1 MKFRN
6 FFTRAFITSFVLL
19 ALLLIVPS
27 LSTATTT
34 TAEAQA
40 QSADLSQKVAGHWE
54 GAIELPGMKLEVL
67 IDFKLSAEKKLEG
80 VISIPIQKAKDLPL
94 ADIKLADS
102 EISFAIAGVPGNP
115 VFKGKLDES
124 GQKISGQF
132 TQSGQTFPFNLSKG
146 EDPVAKAKK
155 VLEGMDGIINKAMA
169 DLKVPGLALAV
180 VKGKEVIFTKGYGLR
195 DVENKLPMTPDT
207 LLAIGSATKAFTT
220 FALARLADEGKMSWD
235 QPVRTYIPWFKLSDP
250 LITERITPRDLVTH
264 RSGLPRHDLLW
275 YNNYQATREE
285 LVRRLAYLQFTA
297 DLRQKFQY
305 NNLMFLTAGYLLEV
319 LSGKTWEDAVRELVL
334 NPLQMKRTNFS
345 VLDSQKD
352 QDFAQPYLYRDGK
365 IQKIPFRNLTNMGP
379 AGSINSSVREMSNWV
394 IVHLNA
400 GKFGDRQ
407 LLNPASVDDLHLP
420 HMPIEQT
427 PSTPYLSPASYG
439 MGWFVDYY
447 RGHQR
452 VYHGGNIDGFSAL
465 VSMLPQDGYG
475 FVILTNRNGSV
486 LPGILVNT
494 LVDKLL
500 GLEPVDWIGE
510 AVRNQ
515 AQGEEL
521 GKKAEQKA
529 AARKKPG
536 TKPAHALNEYAGT
549 YFHPGYGELKV
560 NFKDG
565 KLSFTY
571 NGITTPLEHWH
582 YETFNGLKGEDPTFE
597 DMKLTFQTDV
607 NGNVAAVAAPFEPTA
622 DDIVFK
628 KKPDERYYDPKFLQ
642 KLTGK
647 FVLMNQVTTIELKGN
662 TLTLFVPGQ
671 PVYDLV
677 PDLGDEF
684 YLKQVPVIRVRFIFD
699 AKGEVTGLESIQPG
713 GVFELKK
720 LTDKSETVK

>member
-1 MKFRN
+1 MNKKLMAMVVGIFLSCLIIFAAQGLMAQTGDN
-6 FFTRAFITSFVLL
+6 AQKIT
-19 ALLLIVPS
+19 
-27 LSTATTT
+27 
-34 TAEAQA
+34 
-40 QSADLSQKVAGHWE
+40 GHWE
-54 GAIELPGMKLEVL
+54 GVIELPGMKLEVL
-67 IDFKLSAEKKLEG
+67 VDFKLTAENKLEG

-94 ADIKLADS
+94 TDVVVTDKD
-102 EISFAIAGVPGNP
+102 ISFAISGVPGNP

-124 GQKISGQF
+124 GQKMTGQF
-132 TQSGQTFPFNLSKG
+132 TQSGQTFPFTLSKG
-146 EDPVAKAKK
+146 EDPVARAKK
-155 VLEGMDGIINKAMA
+155 ILEGLDSTITKAMS

-180 VKGKEVIFTKGYGLR
+180 IKGKEVIFARGFGWR
-195 DVENKLPMTPDT
+195 DVENKLPMTTDT
-207 LLAIGSATKAFTT
+207 LLAIGSASKAFTT

-235 QPVRTYIPWFKLSDP
+235 QPVRAYIPWFKLSDP
-250 LITERITPRDLVTH
+250 VITERMTPRDLVTH
-264 RSGLPRHDLLW
+264 RSGLPRHDLVW

-319 LSGKTWEDAVRELVL
+319 LSDKTWEEAVGDLVL
-334 NPLQMKRTNFS
+334 KPLQMTRTNFS

-352 QDFAQPYLYRDGK
+352 RDFAQPYLYRDGK
-365 IQKIPFRNLTNMGP
+365 IQKIPFRNITNMGP
-379 AGSINSSVREMSNWV
+379 AGSINSSVQEMSNWV
-394 IVHLNA
+394 IVHLNS
-400 GKFGDRQ
+400 GKFGDQQ
-407 LLNPASVDDLHLP
+407 LLNPASMEDLHLP

-427 PSTPYLSPASYG
+427 PATPYLSPVSYA
-439 MGWFVDYY
+439 MGWFVDHY
-447 RGHQR
+447 RGHRR

-465 VSMLPQDGYG
+465 VSMLPNDDYG
-475 FVILTNRNGSV
+475 FVILTNRNGTG
-486 LPGILVNT
+486 LPELLVRT
-494 LVDKLL
+494 LTDKLF

-529 AARKKPG
+529 TARRKQG

-571 NGITTPLEHWH
+571 NGITTPIEHWH
-582 YETFNGLKGEDPTFE
+582 YETFNGLKGDDPTFE
-597 DMKLTFQTDV
+597 NMKLTFQTDV
-607 NGNVAAVAAPFEPTA
+607 NGNVAAVAASFEPTT

-628 KKPDERYYDPKFLQ
+628 KKPDERYYDPKYLQ

-647 FVLMNQVTTIELKGN
+647 YVLMNQVSTVELKGN

-671 PVYDLV
+671 PLYELV

-684 YLKQVPVIRVRFIFD
+684 YFKQVPVIRVRFIFD
-699 AKGEVTGLESIQPG
+699 SRGEVIGLESIQPG

-720 LTDKSETVK
+720 ITDKKESPKETSPQKK